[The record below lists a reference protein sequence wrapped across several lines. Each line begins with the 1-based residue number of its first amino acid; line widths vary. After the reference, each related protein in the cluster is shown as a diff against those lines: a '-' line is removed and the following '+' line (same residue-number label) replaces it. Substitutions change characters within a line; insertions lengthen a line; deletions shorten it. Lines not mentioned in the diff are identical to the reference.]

1 MDTKFPLIL
10 TLSLGVGVL
19 IFQFSGAGA
28 VLTNTTDRGFQSG
41 EALTGASEN
50 ASLEEGNGTSPY
62 GGNVRGDS
70 DSDIVGVILGSVPR
84 MLGLLAVPGI
94 IGSEIQTLTPAPWW
108 VAHPVGLFLNIFM
121 YIGGFQIV
129 AGRIYE

>member
-28 VLTNTTDRGFQSG
+28 VLDNTTDRSFESG
-41 EALTGASEN
+41 EALVGASEDAN
-50 ASLEEGNGTSPY
+50 IENDSAY

-94 IGSEIQTLTPAPWW
+94 LGGELQTLTPAPWW
-108 VAHPVGLFLNIFM
+108 VAHPIGLFLNIFM
-121 YIGGFQIV
+121 YIGGFQVV
-129 AGRIYE
+129 AGRLYE

>member
-28 VLTNTTDRGFQSG
+28 VLTHSTDRGFQSG
-41 EALTGASEN
+41 EVLNVSAEN
-50 ASLEEGNGTSPY
+50 ADVGNESAY
-62 GGNVRGDS
+62 GGQVRGDS

-94 IGSEIQTLTPAPWW
+94 LGSEIQTLTPSPWW
-108 VAHPVGLFLNIFM
+108 VAHPVGLLMNIMM
-121 YIGGFQIV
+121 YIGGFQIIS
-129 AGRIYE
+129 GRIYE